1 MSRAAGDISG
11 SRVELDLFD
20 PATND
25 CPYHAYRRLREEAP
39 IWQDPLTGQYMVTR
53 YADVRAILLDTERF
67 SNEFGGSD
75 DLNHFVKA
83 VRPTDPE
90 KARRQLLMAR
100 QVDELQK
107 LYEEEGVVTAP
118 HVQALDDPKHMQV
131 RRLFDVA
138 FRREGLAERETVIV
152 AEVDRLIDAFLPRGR
167 CEFLAEFAV
176 PLPLRMQA
184 REVGITSPGEL
195 GALQDFADAWLM
207 REGLT
212 LSPEQMRESVEKE
225 IEAQHIILRRIE
237 EVRDEPD
244 ATLLSHL
251 VHTVI
256 PEWGRPLN
264 TEELMA
270 EVSLSTIVA
279 GLTTTTHALANGI
292 HLLLERPGVWE
303 ELKADP
309 ERIDGFVEEALRLES
324 PVQGLLRRAKVDV
337 ELHGVRIPAGGLVN
351 VRFGS
356 GNRDERQFFHPD
368 DVDLARKRPRSHLAF
383 GVGAHV
389 CLGQGLARLEL
400 QHSFRSLVDRLDRIW
415 LLEGSAVER
424 PMNFLVRTV
433 KELHLGF
440 EPSGT
445 GA

>member
-1 MSRAAGDISG
+1 VSRIPQDASG
-11 SRVELDLFD
+11 SSVELDLFD

-25 CPYHAYRRLREEAP
+25 CPYHAYRRLRERAP
-39 IWQDPLTGQYMVTR
+39 VWQDPLTGQYMVTR
-53 YADVRAILLDTERF
+53 YADVRAILLDTARF
-67 SNEFGGSD
+67 SSEFGGSD

-90 KARRQLLMAR
+90 KARRQLEMAR

-107 LYEEEGVVTAP
+107 LYEERGVVTAP
-118 HVQALDDPKHMQV
+118 HVQALDEPKHMQV
-131 RRLFDVA
+131 RRLFDFA
-138 FRREGLAERETVIV
+138 FRREGLAEREAIIV
-152 AEVDRLIDAFLPRGR
+152 AEVNRLIEALLPRGR
-167 CEFLAEFAV
+167 CEFVAEFAV
-176 PLPLRMQA
+176 PLPLTVQA
-184 REVGITSPGEL
+184 REVGITDRGEL
-195 GALQDFADAWLM
+195 AAIQDFADAWLM

-237 EVRDEPD
+237 QVRDEPD
-244 ATLLSHL
+244 GTLLSHL
-251 VHTVI
+251 IHTEI

-279 GLTTTTHALANGI
+279 GLTTTTHALANGV
-292 HLLLERPGVWE
+292 HLLLQHPGLWE
-303 ELKADP
+303 ELKSDP
-309 ERIDGFVEEALRLES
+309 ERHIEAFVEEALRLES

-337 ELHGVRIPAGGLVN
+337 ELHGVSIPAGSLVN
-351 VRFGS
+351 VRFGA
-356 GNRDERQFFHPD
+356 GNRDERQFVHPD
-368 DVDLARKRPRSHLAF
+368 DVDLTRRRPRAHLAF

-400 QHSFRSLVDRLDRIW
+400 KHSFRTLVERLDRIW
-415 LLEGSAVER
+415 PLENSAIER
-424 PMNFLVRTV
+424 PVNFLVRTI

-440 EPSGT
+440 QP
-445 GA
+445 AR